1 MSILQKLT
9 KGLLRGENLALI
21 GTSDSGKTHFVKE
34 ELIPELEKNGKK
46 VAYFKDGSNITDQ
59 EADIYIFDEVESFCD
74 REYLEEKYP
83 EEKPYYTD
91 EYERKVKGWFWNY
104 KKHDKSCLYIIT
116 RKNKEDVN
124 YLENHLRWADWD
136 DRKLEAFAFND

>member
-9 KGLLRGENLALI
+9 KGLLREENLALI
-21 GTSDSGKTHFVKE
+21 GTSDSGKTHFVKR

-46 VAYFKDGSNITDQ
+46 VAYFKDGSSITDQ
-59 EADIYIFDEVESFCD
+59 EADVYIFDE
-74 REYLEEKYP
+74 
-83 EEKPYYTD
+83 
-91 EYERKVKGWFWNY
+91 VKGWFWNY